1 MTSRNERLKDYPI
14 TLGLPVAWGEMD
26 AFGHV
31 NNIIYFRYF
40 ESGRLAYF
48 TEIGYLDHLKKSGV
62 GPILA
67 TTQCKFRK
75 PLSYPDTITVGARVS
90 ELSEDRFLM
99 QYLIISQRLE
109 SAAAQGDGLIVSYDY
124 RQQRKVSIPETI
136 RARIEALE
144 GQTFPRLV

>member
-14 TLGLPVAWGEMD
+14 TLDLPVAWGEMD

-48 TEIGYLDHLKKSGV
+48 AEIGYLDHFKKSGV

-67 TTQCKFRK
+67 ATQCKFQK

-90 ELSEDRFLM
+90 ELNEDRFLM
-99 QYLIISQRLE
+99 QYLIVSHRLE

-124 RQQRKVSIPETI
+124 RQQRKISIPEVI
-136 RARIEALE
+136 KERIEALE
-144 GQTFPRLV
+144 RRTFPRLV